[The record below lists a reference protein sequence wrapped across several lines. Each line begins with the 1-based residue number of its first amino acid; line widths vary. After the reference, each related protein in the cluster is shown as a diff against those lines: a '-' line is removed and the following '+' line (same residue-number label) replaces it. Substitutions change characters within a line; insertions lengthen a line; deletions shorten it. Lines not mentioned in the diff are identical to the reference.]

1 MTVVPGNA
9 SASLTETIRR
19 KFETV
24 SHESDV
30 REFLAGRRARL
41 TPEQA
46 GLPAYGGNRR
56 VKGLRREEV
65 ALLAGVSVDYYVRM
79 ERGNLS
85 GASDSVLESL
95 ARALQ
100 LDDVEREY
108 LYDLARQSPTPGP
121 RTRTASPKLRPVVQQ
136 VLDAITDAPA
146 WVRNNR
152 HDFLA
157 TNQMARAL
165 HAPMLEHQPHPA
177 NSSRFV
183 YLDPAARHFF
193 REWERVAEDTA
204 GFLRQEAAHTP
215 YDKALQELIG
225 ELSTQS
231 QEFRQHWAAH
241 NVRTHRAGVK
251 KLHHPHVGDLDLN
264 FESAELTSQPG
275 LTLVIYTAAP
285 GSPSADAL
293 ALLGSLAASDRVG
306 EAPTPSV
313 ADAASEPPLA

>member
-1 MTVVPGNA
+1 M
-9 SASLTETIRR
+9 
-19 KFETV
+19 
-24 SHESDV
+24 SHVEDV
-30 REFLAGRRARL
+30 REFLSSRRARL

-95 ARALQ
+95 ARALH

-108 LYDLARQSPTPGP
+108 LYDLARQSPSLGP
-121 RTRTASPKLRPVVQQ
+121 RSRTASPKLRPVVQQ

-177 NSSRFV
+177 NSARFV
-183 YLDPAARHFF
+183 YLDPAARDFF
-193 REWERVAEDTA
+193 REWPRIAEDTA
-204 GFLRQEAAHTP
+204 GYLRQEAAHTP
-215 YDKALQELIG
+215 HDKALQELIG

-231 QEFRQHWAAH
+231 EEFRRNWAAH
-241 NVRTHRAGVK
+241 NVRTHRAGIK
-251 KLHHPHVGDLDLN
+251 RLHHPLVGDLDLN

-275 LTLVIYTAAP
+275 LILVIYTAGP
-285 GSPSADAL
+285 GSSSADAL
-293 ALLGSLAASDRVG
+293 ALLGSLSADVDLSNTD
-306 EAPTPSV
+306 APLPGTP
-313 ADAASEPPLA
+313 SEPPRV

>member
-1 MTVVPGNA
+1 M
-9 SASLTETIRR
+9 
-19 KFETV
+19 

-30 REFLAGRRARL
+30 REFLSSRRARL
-41 TPEQA
+41 TPERA

-95 ARALQ
+95 TRSLQ
-100 LDDVEREY
+100 LDDIEREY

-121 RTRTASPKLRPVVQQ
+121 RTRAVSPKLRPVVQQ
-136 VLDAITDAPA
+136 VLDAITDTPA

-165 HAPMLEHQPHPA
+165 YATMLEHQPHPA
-177 NSSRFV
+177 NSARFV
-183 YLDPAARHFF
+183 YLDPAARDFF

-215 YDKALQELIG
+215 HDKALQELIG

-231 QEFRQHWAAH
+231 QEFRQIWAAH
-241 NVRTHRAGVK
+241 NVRTHRAGMK
-251 KLHHPHVGDLDLN
+251 KLHHSLIGDLDLN

-275 LTLVIYTAAP
+275 LILVIYTAVP
-285 GSPSADAL
+285 GSSSADAL
-293 ALLGSLAASDRVG
+293 ALLGSLAADECAR
-306 EAPTPSV
+306 EASAPSV
-313 ADAASEPPLA
+313 AEATSEPPFS

>member
-1 MTVVPGNA
+1 M
-9 SASLTETIRR
+9 
-19 KFETV
+19 

-30 REFLAGRRARL
+30 REFLSSRRARL

-65 ALLAGVSVDYYVRM
+65 ALLAGVSIDYYIRM
-79 ERGNLS
+79 ERGNLA
-85 GASDSVLESL
+85 GVSDSVLESL

-108 LYDLARQSPTPGP
+108 LYDLAHQSPASGA
-121 RTRTASPKLRPVVQQ
+121 RTRAASARLRPVIQQ

-165 HAPMLEHQPHPA
+165 HGPMLGHQPHPA
-177 NSSRFV
+177 NSARFV
-183 YLDPAARHFF
+183 YLDPAAREFF

-215 YDKALQELIG
+215 HDKALQELIG

-231 QEFRQHWAAH
+231 DEFRRHWAAH
-241 NVRTHRAGVK
+241 NVRTHRAGIK
-251 KLHHPHVGDLDLN
+251 KLHHPLVGDLDLN

-275 LTLVIYTAAP
+275 LILVIYTAEP
-285 GSPSADAL
+285 DTPSADAL
-293 ALLGSLAASDRVG
+293 TLLASLAAGEVG
-306 EAPTPSV
+306 QGTETLSPVST
-313 ADAASEPPLA
+313 DTE

>member
-1 MTVVPGNA
+1 M
-9 SASLTETIRR
+9 
-19 KFETV
+19 
-24 SHESDV
+24 SHVDDV
-30 REFLAGRRARL
+30 REFLSSRRARL
-41 TPEQA
+41 HPEQA

-56 VKGLRREEV
+56 VEGLRREEV

-85 GASDSVLESL
+85 GASDSVLGSL

-100 LDDVEREY
+100 LDEVEQEY
-108 LYDLARQSPTPGP
+108 LFDLARQSPTPGP
-121 RTRTASPKLRPVVQQ
+121 RTRAAAPKLRPVIQQ

-157 TNQMARAL
+157 TNRMARAL
-165 HAPMLEHQPHPA
+165 HAPMLDHQPHPA
-177 NSSRFV
+177 NSARFV
-183 YLDPAARHFF
+183 YLDPAARDFF
-193 REWERVAEDTA
+193 REWDRIAEDTA
-204 GFLRQEAAHTP
+204 GYLRQEAAHTP
-215 YDKALQELIG
+215 HDKALHELIG

-231 QEFRQHWAAH
+231 AEFRKSWAAH

-251 KLHHPHVGDLDLN
+251 RLHHPLVGDLDLN

-275 LTLVIYTAAP
+275 LILVIYTADP

-293 ALLGSLAASDRVG
+293 ALLGSLAASQM
-306 EAPTPSV
+306 EALSATRL
-313 ADAASEPPLA
+313 ASEPPLG

>member
-1 MTVVPGNA
+1 M
-9 SASLTETIRR
+9 
-19 KFETV
+19 

-30 REFLAGRRARL
+30 REFLSTRRDRL

-121 RTRTASPKLRPVVQQ
+121 RSRAASPKLRPVVQQ
-136 VLDAITDAPA
+136 TLDAITDAPA

-152 HDFLA
+152 HDFVA

-165 HAPMLEHQPHPA
+165 HAPMLGHQLHPA
-177 NSSRFV
+177 NSARFV
-183 YLDPAARHFF
+183 YLDPNSRAFF
-193 REWERVAEDTA
+193 REWDGVAEDTA

-215 YDKALQELIG
+215 HDKALQELIG
-225 ELSTQS
+225 ELSMQS
-231 QEFRQHWAAH
+231 EEFRRHWAAH

-251 KLHHPHVGDLDLN
+251 KLHHPLVGDLDLN

-275 LTLVIYTAAP
+275 LILVIYTAQP
-285 GSPSADAL
+285 GTPSADAL
-293 ALLGSLAASDRVG
+293 VLLASLAATGAGQAATR
-306 EAPTPSV
+306 PSP
-313 ADAASEPPLA
+313 ANTDTE

>member
-1 MTVVPGNA
+1 M
-9 SASLTETIRR
+9 
-19 KFETV
+19 
-24 SHESDV
+24 SHVDDV
-30 REFLAGRRARL
+30 REFLSSRRARL

-108 LYDLARQSPTPGP
+108 LHDLARQSPAPGP

-177 NSSRFV
+177 NSARFV
-183 YLDPAARHFF
+183 YLDPASRDFF
-193 REWERVAEDTA
+193 REWERTASDTA
-204 GFLRQEAAHTP
+204 GYLRQEAAHTP
-215 YDKALQELIG
+215 HDRALSDLIG
-225 ELSTQS
+225 ELSTRS
-231 QEFRQHWAAH
+231 EAFRQHWAAH

-251 KLHHPHVGDLDLN
+251 KLHHPLVGDLDLN

-275 LTLVIYTAAP
+275 LILVIYTADP
-285 GSPSADAL
+285 GTPSADAL
-293 ALLGSLAASDRVG
+293 ALLASLSATEARQRAA
-306 EAPTPSV
+306 
-313 ADAASEPPLA
+313 ADQITNTEPQ

>member
-1 MTVVPGNA
+1 M
-9 SASLTETIRR
+9 
-19 KFETV
+19 
-24 SHESDV
+24 SHVDDV
-30 REFLAGRRARL
+30 REFLSGRRARV

-46 GLPAYGGNRR
+46 GLPAYGGHRR

-65 ALLAGVSVDYYVRM
+65 AMLAGVSVDYYVRL

-108 LYDLARQSPTPGP
+108 LYDLARQSPAPGP
-121 RTRTASPKLRPVVQQ
+121 RSRTASPKLRPVVQQ

-146 WVRNNR
+146 WVRNSR

-157 TNQMARAL
+157 TNRLARAL

-177 NSSRFV
+177 NSARFV
-183 YLDPAARHFF
+183 FLDPAAPGFY

-204 GFLRQEAAHTP
+204 GFLRQEAAHAP
-215 YDKALQELIG
+215 YDRSLQELIG

-231 QEFRQHWAAH
+231 EVFRRNWAQH
-241 NVRTHRAGVK
+241 NVRTHRAGTK
-251 KLHHPHVGDLDLN
+251 KLHHPVVGDLDLN

-275 LTLVIYTAAP
+275 LILVIYTAAP
-285 GSPSADAL
+285 GSSSADAL
-293 ALLGSLAASDRVG
+293 NLLASLAA
-306 EAPTPSV
+306 T
-313 ADAASEPPLA
+313 EPEQSPAR

>member
-1 MTVVPGNA
+1 M
-9 SASLTETIRR
+9 
-19 KFETV
+19 
-24 SHESDV
+24 SHVDDV
-30 REFLAGRRARL
+30 REFLSSRRARL

-56 VKGLRREEV
+56 VKGLRREEA
-65 ALLAGVSVDYYVRM
+65 ALLAGVSVDYYVRL

-121 RTRTASPKLRPVVQQ
+121 RSRAASPKLRPVVQQ

-165 HAPMLEHQPHPA
+165 HTPMLEHQPHPA
-177 NSSRFV
+177 NSARFV
-183 YLDPAARHFF
+183 YLDPAARAFF
-193 REWERVAEDTA
+193 REWDRIAEDTA
-204 GFLRQEAAHTP
+204 GYLRQEAAHTP
-215 YDKALQELIG
+215 HDKALQELIG

-231 QEFRQHWAAH
+231 DVFRRHWAAH
-241 NVRTHRAGVK
+241 NVRTHRAGIK

-275 LTLVIYTAAP
+275 LILVIYTANA
-285 GSPSADAL
+285 GTPSADAL
-293 ALLGSLAASDRVG
+293 ALLGSLAATGQPDN
-306 EAPTPSV
+306 V
-313 ADAASEPPLA
+313 AIPPANGTSPERPVS